1 MTGTGASPGP
11 PSGLGS
17 GPSAGRR
24 IRPRWAVPVS
34 IAVISAWWLLVW
46 ATLEPSVLTRVPIL
60 DELFYLRE
68 GAAIAD
74 GQWFTDQPFFMSP
87 VYPYL
92 VAVSGSGQA
101 PGPDGVLSEP
111 PVGLRLVQALAWA
124 AVAWLLFGAA
134 RRLLRS
140 RGLSPRAATRWA
152 YLPPLLFLLY
162 RPAAVFVSTALLEI
176 PLALAVTAYLYV
188 ISSWVGDGPTD
199 RAGSGTVRYLGAG
212 LLVGLAA
219 LLRPHAILLLLAGW
233 LVLRRRARRDRM
245 LLVIGALALLLPVM
259 AFNSARVGRPA
270 GISLNAG
277 LNLYIGQGP
286 AATGLFTTFT
296 GFDAEED
303 PAGVDYLSGRL
314 GRRVDGPGEADRIW
328 LREAWRSITAAPV
341 RAVGL
346 WLRKVWLH
354 IQGWEIAQIT
364 PLDSWSRAA
373 PPLRLLIVPFGLISA
388 LALWGLVFPGW
399 REPGLRPWIVG
410 LGLLVGGQSFFF
422 VVTRYR
428 LTVVPIL
435 CLLAGLGCVEGLAAV
450 APRWRRRLGFVTE
463 APRSAAGR
471 RRLQAVVALVVAL
484 LAVQPWGLAE
494 VRRFWTAVSAENE
507 AVRWSRWALRDDAEP
522 QQRTAALEQAERYY
536 HRSLATEPGRWLAYR
551 GLARTLIAAGQ
562 PDAAIAS
569 LEDGIVRARNPELL
583 NRELILLLLQQERL
597 EEALVEIPAYL
608 RDHPHD
614 ADILHNYVVLL
625 GKTGRFKAAIDAAGE
640 LVASV
645 PDDPRGY
652 VDLGILLARS
662 GERAEARAIFVEG
675 LRRFPAYPDL
685 IVNLE
690 LLDGA
695 SVGPERE

>member
-1 MTGTGASPGP
+1 MFDG
-11 PSGLGS
+11 
-17 GPSAGRR
+17 GRVR
-24 IRPRWAVPVS
+24 LRWAVPAS
-34 IAVISAWWLLVW
+34 IALVSAWWLLVW
-46 ATLEPSVLTRVPIL
+46 ATLEPAVLTRVPIL

-68 GAAIAD
+68 GASIAD
-74 GQWFTDQPFFMSP
+74 GQWLPTRPFFMSP
-87 VYPYL
+87 LYPYL
-92 VAVSGSGQA
+92 VAVSGSGHA
-101 PGPDGVLSEP
+101 PGPDGVLAAP
-111 PVGLRLVQALAWA
+111 PAGLRLVQALAWA

-134 RRLLRS
+134 RRLLRA

-152 YLPPLLFLLY
+152 YLPPLLFMLY

-176 PLALAVTAYLYV
+176 PLALVVTAYLYV
-188 ISSWVGDGPTD
+188 IGGWVGDDQID
-199 RAGSGTVRYLGAG
+199 RAGSGVVRSLGAG

-219 LLRPHAILLLLAGW
+219 LLRSHTILLLLVGW
-233 LVLRRRARRDRM
+233 LVLRRRARRERM

-259 AFNSARVGRPA
+259 AFNSVQVGRPA

-286 AATGLFTTFT
+286 AATGLFTTFS

-303 PAGVDYLSGRL
+303 PTGVDYLSSRF

-354 IQGWEIAQIT
+354 VQGWEIAQIT
-364 PLDSWSRAA
+364 PLESWSRAA
-373 PPLRLLIVPFGLISA
+373 VPLRLLIVPFGLISA

-399 REPGLRPWIVG
+399 REPGLRPWIIG
-410 LGLLVGGQSFFF
+410 LGLLVAGQSLFF

-450 APRWRRRLGFVTE
+450 APRWRRRLGFMTE
-463 APRSAAGR
+463 ATRPAAGR
-471 RRLQAVVALVVAL
+471 HRWRAVVVLVVAL

-522 QQRTAALEQAERYY
+522 QQRTAALEQAERLY
-536 HRSLATEPGRWLAYR
+536 HRSLAMEPDRWLAYR
-551 GLARTLIAAGQ
+551 GLARTLTAAGR
-562 PDAAIAS
+562 PDAAIAR

-583 NRELILLLLQQERL
+583 HRELILLLLQQGRL
-597 EEALVEIPAYL
+597 EEALAEIPAYL

-625 GKTGRFKAAIDAAGE
+625 GKTGRFEAAMDAAGE

-652 VDLGILLARS
+652 VDLGVLLAR
-662 GERAEARAIFVEG
+662 GGDRAKARAVFVEG
-675 LRRFPAYPDL
+675 LRRFPDYPDL
-685 IVNLE
+685 VENLE
-690 LLDGA
+690 LIGDT
-695 SVGPERE
+695 SVGSERQ